1 MMQMFSQ
8 MQAAVTAMQ
17 QMSGN
22 TFSNIENDTET
33 STESAKEEAGQQMP
47 SLDASQMPSDIKDAL
62 DFKMIKEAY
71 DYKSWKKGARQ
82 IKYRIY
88 KDYGIV
94 MNLKRLED

>member
-1 MMQMFSQ
+1 MCRLAGVSR
-8 MQAAVTAMQ
+8 
-17 QMSGN
+17 SGYYN
-22 TFSNIENDTET
+22 WVSKKPFRED
-33 STESAKEEAGQQMP
+33 K
-47 SLDASQMPSDIKDAL
+47 DIKDAL